1 MTFPRVHDVTQQGV
15 SKPPDP
21 QGGERSR
28 SQAAA
33 RVGRQALGRVRSCP
47 QCRWRGTTPATV
59 TPTTL
64 PSKPIT
70 PPDAKAVATA
80 LAFMRRE
87 VGMANPIAGPFRWTG
102 ARSGQVDI
110 RARIPGDANA
120 LRGPATTVSLQ
131 RLTNLWYVLGVST
144 GNLRVVSPRPED
156 PIRSPVQYMA
166 DIGTQVDDRVRVR
179 VTQDRYGTDVELGRA
194 DVTRRQESPYVD
206 GQVAFQRPTATTG
219 SVVFT
224 RASGRNGE
232 VTCATVVRIRFA
244 TVAPPQT
251 R

>member
-1 MTFPRVHDVTQQGV
+1 MDRH
-15 SKPPDP
+15 
-21 QGGERSR
+21 
-28 SQAAA
+28 
-33 RVGRQALGRVRSCP
+33 LGRTIALTIVGVLVAASLVGGGWWLGQRSHDKP
-47 QCRWRGTTPATV
+47 VAGGPPTATTPATV

-87 VGMANPIAGPFRWTG
+87 VGMANPVAGPFRWTG

-144 GNLRVVSPRPED
+144 GNLRVVSPGPRTPSA
-156 PIRSPVQYMA
+156 RQSGSMA
-166 DIGTQVDDRVRVR
+166 DIRHP
-179 VTQDRYGTDVELGRA
+179 GR
-194 DVTRRQESPYVD
+194 
-206 GQVAFQRPTATTG
+206 
-219 SVVFT
+219 
-224 RASGRNGE
+224 
-232 VTCATVVRIRFA
+232 
-244 TVAPPQT
+244 
-251 R
+251 